1 MKIIFESPRNWHKIH
16 ILSYVMRG
24 LSVWIIEPFRMYHYK
39 RGIAFYPPHLPPYI
53 EGLIQ
58 GEKISVLLGKMIN
71 AKEIYQL
78 AADKAVEVIES
89 VYAEYRNEHEEL
101 FAYVVEILKSPV
113 AENVFR
119 KSLCDRLAEFYSL
132 NILLHRIESLFSDT
146 KIIFFTDADIRSYRY
161 LKKLLSKNNC
171 EFFEHTNIRFSR
183 LSYISSALRKLM
195 QNLKLVSM
203 VFAQALISSIS
214 GRLWMQSNKNKKS
227 FAYGITIV
235 GQRQLKGT
243 QRGPGFIID
252 NKKISKHEVA
262 FFTSMSLSSEQK
274 MKLTQLSADVFTLPQ
289 PKRFFSN
296 PCEWRRLFLLVLK
309 CNFLNNSEELH
320 AASITFF
327 NYFRWK
333 RILETVEIKHFITH
347 CDFGI
352 DHIGRNL
359 ALNQAGVKTYY
370 FTDSMNFMNNFMT
383 DEAECAMRHPF
394 WTYLYYDHFV
404 TWDAFLAE
412 YFKSHPGT
420 FKKNHIVGCLWSRHI
435 QEKIMARE
443 QMPLPEIK
451 DGFGFVL
458 AVFDSTYSRS
468 GITSY
473 IEGITFASHILQLTE
488 EYPDIYVFLKEK
500 KDRNAHKLM
509 DIANGH
515 ILLKLYNKMAEHPRI
530 TIYSNQFDASDMIS
544 VSDMVISFPFTST
557 TFEALSVNRP
567 AIWHDP
573 MGYYRDTPYGKIDG
587 VTTHGYEDLRKMVL
601 KIKGMKLG
609 EYKNPIPIYSSLLDP
624 FRDGKAIDRFRD
636 LLVST

>member
-1 MKIIFESPRNWHKIH
+1 MKIIFESPSNWHKIF
-16 ILSYVMRG
+16 IVPYIMRG
-24 LSVWIIEPFRMYHYK
+24 LSVWIVEPFRMYHYK
-39 RGIAFYPPHLPPYI
+39 KGITFYPPHLPPYI
-53 EGLIQ
+53 EELIQ
-58 GEKISVLLGKMIN
+58 GKKISVLLGEMIH

-89 VYAEYRNEHEEL
+89 VYAGYRNEHEEL
-101 FAYVVEILKSPV
+101 FAYVAEILKSPV

-119 KSLCDRLAEFYSL
+119 KSLCDRLADFYSL
-132 NILLHRIESLFSDT
+132 NILLHRIESLFPDT

-183 LSYISSALRKLM
+183 LSYISNALRKLM

-214 GRLWMQSNKNKKS
+214 GRLWIYANKNKKT
-227 FAYGITIV
+227 FAYGVTII
-235 GQRQLKGT
+235 GQRQLYGN
-243 QRGPGFIID
+243 QRGAEFIID

-274 MKLTQLSADVFTLPQ
+274 MKLMQLSADVFTLPQ

-296 PCEWRRLFLLVLK
+296 PCEWRRLFLLALK
-309 CNFLNNSEELH
+309 RNFLNNAEELY
-320 AASITFF
+320 AAAVTFF

-347 CDFGI
+347 GDCGI
-352 DHIGRNL
+352 DQIGRNL
-359 ALNQAGVKTYY
+359 ALNQGGVQTWY
-370 FTDSMNFMNNFMT
+370 FTDSMNHCCNLKT
-383 DEAECAMRHPF
+383 AAGACGMRHPF

-404 TWDAFLAE
+404 TWDELLVQ
-412 YFKSHPGT
+412 YFKEHPGS
-420 FKKNHIVGCLWSRHI
+420 FKQAHVVGCLWSGHVKKRYNRS
-435 QEKIMARE
+435 ESDR
-443 QMPLPEIK
+443 
-451 DGFGFVL
+451 FTL
-458 AVFDSTYSRS
+458 AFFDSSYSRN

-473 IEGITFASHILQLTE
+473 AEGVAFAEHILKVADDFI
-488 EYPDIYVFLKEK
+488 DIQIFLKEK
-500 KDRNAHKLM
+500 KQRDIHNLSDPILGPVLLDLYKRM
-509 DIANGH
+509 D
-515 ILLKLYNKMAEHPRI
+515 MHPRI
-530 TIYSNQFDASDMIS
+530 KLYSDGADSSDLISISDMI
-544 VSDMVISFPFTST
+544 VSFPFTST

-573 MGYYRDTPYGKIDG
+573 MGYYRDTMYGKIDG
-587 VTTHGYEDLRKMVL
+587 ATTHGYEDLRKMVL

-609 EYKNPIPIYSSLLDP
+609 EYENPIPIYSSLLDP
-624 FRDGKAIDRFRD
+624 FRDGKAVDRFRD